1 MTKPDLGRS
10 PMATR
15 DEVAA
20 YIQKK
25 RSAGTAYGVAGILWR
40 QDELNTLWS
49 GGLDVQPTTPSPD
62 DVQALAREFY
72 ADAEFRALQLATFLN
87 SPDGKLIAEA
97 VGFAVPLGPE
107 YDLWLAAMRRAA
119 EMQYTEG
126 AKPAGRFALAMTA
139 MVVGLFILG
148 SLFGDDKGK

>member
-1 MTKPDLGRS
+1 MS
-10 PMATR
+10 TR
-15 DEVAA
+15 DQVAA
-20 YIQKK
+20 YIQKL
-25 RSAGTAYGVAGILWR
+25 RAAGTGYGVAAALWR
-40 QDELNTLWS
+40 QDELSYLW
-49 GGLDVQPTTPSPD
+49 GGELGLEPPPASADVVD
-62 DVQALAREFY
+62 ALAGQLY

-97 VGFAVPLGPE
+97 VGLVVPLGPE

-126 AKPAGRFALAMTA
+126 AKPAGRFALALTA

-148 SLFGDDKGK
+148 SLFGED